1 MTWEGLFFPKISY
14 FYTIQP
20 TLMLQTLVHYFLHF
34 IFIGAIAY
42 WYDKKNWKR
51 NWLILLGTM
60 AVDIDHLIA
69 NPIFAE
75 NRCSIG
81 FHLLHS
87 EYVIPLYFL
96 GAIFL
101 KNYTLRLVAI
111 GLAFHMVTD
120 TIDCF
125 WMYSKCSCEFFEVFQ
140 GLR

>member
-1 MTWEGLFFPKISY
+1 
-14 FYTIQP
+14 
-20 TLMLQTLVHYFLHF
+20 MLQTLVHYFLHF

-42 WYDKKNWKR
+42 WYDKNNWKR

-96 GAIFL
+96 GAFFL

-125 WMYSKCSCEFFEVFQ
+125 WMYSKCHCEFFEVFQ